1 MDFFARQEASRRTS
15 RALVGVFLLAFVFV
29 ALATT
34 IVVTAALR
42 LYTENNALYL
52 GTESWS
58 QWLVGHAGLVL
69 GIAAG
74 SFGLMVLASFYR
86 TAQLSRGGG
95 HVALSLGGTRVTGD
109 GNDPLERRLVN
120 VVEEMALAS
129 GLPVPEIY
137 VLEQESAINAFAAGR
152 TGKDAA
158 IAVTRG
164 ALERLTRSELQGV
177 IAHEFSHVLNGD
189 MRLNQQL
196 IGLSFGILVLSL
208 IGRWL
213 LRSMRYSR
221 PSRGRNGGG
230 IAAAVAIAVALLII
244 GWIGVLLSRLIK
256 AGVSRNRE
264 RLADASAVQFTR
276 EPDGLAGALKKI
288 GGYSARIESVDTEEV
303 SHMLF
308 EGRSSAFTGWFAT
321 HPPLLER
328 IRALEPNFDPRDL
341 PTSVEPLPIP
351 RTAEA
356 AESGA
361 AGLVGASALA
371 QASASPLDRAGEI
384 AGPAGRA
391 LHEAIPDELRHAARS
406 REGSLLVIVA
416 LAMSSDAATRSK
428 QLTFVEQQLGATR
441 TDLCK
446 RLLGELDPAA
456 AELRLPVLE
465 LTLPALRQR
474 PHAELTY
481 LAELTSRVQALETTP
496 RLFDFVLMRLVQAYL
511 RDVPGVAPAPRR
523 TARALDAREAV
534 RVLLATV
541 AAFGTEQA
549 SAARAAY
556 AAGIASVGWT
566 VEAGAPT
573 FEPPAALRDLE
584 RLDAAL
590 AALGSI
596 RPREKQRVLRGVFT
610 AIRADA
616 VTATAERELFRVI
629 AVALDCPLPPEISLD
644 VGK

>member
-1 MDFFARQEASRRTS
+1 VDFFARQEQSRRTS
-15 RALVGVFLLAFVFV
+15 RVLVGVFVLAFVFV

-34 IVVTAALR
+34 VVVTAALR
-42 LYTENNALYL
+42 LYTENNSLYF
-52 GTESWS
+52 GTETWS
-58 QWLVGHAGLVL
+58 QWLGAHAGLVL

-74 SFGLMVLASFYR
+74 SFGLMVMASFYR

-95 HVALSLGGTRVTGD
+95 HVAQSLGGTRVTGD

-137 VLEQESAINAFAAGR
+137 VLQQEAAINAFAAGR
-152 TGKDAA
+152 TGTDAA

-213 LRSMRYSR
+213 LRSMRFSR
-221 PSRGRNGGG
+221 SSRGRNSGGG
-230 IAAAVAIAVALLII
+230 IAAAIAIAVALIII

-256 AGVSRNRE
+256 AGVSRHRE

-288 GGYSARIESVDTEEV
+288 GGYTARIVSVDTEEV

-308 EGRSSAFTGWFAT
+308 EGRSSAFSGWFAT

-328 IRALEPNFDPRDL
+328 IRALEPNFNPRDL
-341 PTSVEPLPIP
+341 PTSVEPLPP
-351 RTAEA
+351 PGAAEA

-361 AGLVGASALA
+361 AGLVAAASAPT
-371 QASASPLDRAGEI
+371 SPLERAGEI
-384 AGPAGRA
+384 AAGAGRA
-391 LHEAIPDELRHAARS
+391 LHQAVPDEVLHAARS
-406 REGSLLVIVA
+406 REGSLLLVVA
-416 LAMSSDAATRSK
+416 LALSSDVATRRQ
-428 QLTFVEQQLGATR
+428 QLAFVEQQLGTQR
-441 TDLCK
+441 TELCK
-446 RLLGELDPAA
+446 RLLGELERAP

-465 LTLPALRQR
+465 LALPSLRQR
-474 PHAELTY
+474 PHGELAYVVELT
-481 LAELTSRVQALETTP
+481 TRVQQLETTP
-496 RLFDFVLMRLVQAYL
+496 SLFDFVLVRLVKAYL
-511 RDVPGVAPAPRR
+511 RDVPGVDPTPRR
-523 TARALDAREAV
+523 TDRALDAREAV

-566 VEAGAPT
+566 LESGSPT
-573 FEPPAALRDLE
+573 FDPPAAARDLA
-584 RLDAAL
+584 RLDSAL

-596 RPREKQRVLRGVFT
+596 RPREKQRVLRGVFA

-616 VTATAERELFRVI
+616 VTATEERELFRVI
-629 AVALDCPLPPEISLD
+629 AVALDCPVPPDLAAVVE
-644 VGK
+644 